1 MYSILVVDDT
11 IENLDILSI
20 LFKDDYDVKV
30 ATNGHLA
37 IKIAKSSPPDI
48 ILLDIKAFSSL

>member
-30 ATNGHLA
+30 ATTA
-37 IKIAKSSPPDI
+37 I
-48 ILLDIKAFSSL
+48 

>member
-37 IKIAKSSPPDI
+37 IKIAKSYYIYYSQR
-48 ILLDIKAFSSL
+48 SRH